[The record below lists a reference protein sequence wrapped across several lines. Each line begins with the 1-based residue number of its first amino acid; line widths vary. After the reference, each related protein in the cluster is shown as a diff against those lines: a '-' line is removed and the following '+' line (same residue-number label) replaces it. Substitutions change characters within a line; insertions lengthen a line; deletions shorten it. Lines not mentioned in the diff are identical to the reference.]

1 MTRLTVWE
9 PFEALRRFNESFF
22 DTNTESVWTPRVN
35 ITENEKNYEI
45 SAELPGVDKD
55 DVKVD
60 LKDNKLTIKGEKKLE
75 SKDEKENYIR
85 VERNYGSFE
94 RSFYLNNDVDVTR
107 LNASFKDGV
116 LNILLPKKEEA
127 QPKEIN
133 IEVN

>member
-45 SAELPGVDKD
+45 SAELPGIDKD

-85 VERNYGSFE
+85 VERSYGSFE
-94 RSFYLNNDVDVTR
+94 RSFYLNSDVDVTK

-116 LNILLPKKEEA
+116 LNVLLPKKEEA